1 MPKEH
6 NMFLAIDRHN
16 EFGHGQKNK
25 TLMTQHGT
33 TTWSINSTRIMLV
46 RQESGNIEPLRSSC
60 AVVSNQ
66 VASID
71 GRRSEEQQQQH
82 PALDDVKSS

>member
-1 MPKEH
+1 MPREH

-60 AVVSNQ
+60 AVVSNKLHQ
-66 VASID
+66 STDDEA
-71 GRRSEEQQQQH
+71 RSSSNNTQH
-82 PALDDVKSS
+82 LTM